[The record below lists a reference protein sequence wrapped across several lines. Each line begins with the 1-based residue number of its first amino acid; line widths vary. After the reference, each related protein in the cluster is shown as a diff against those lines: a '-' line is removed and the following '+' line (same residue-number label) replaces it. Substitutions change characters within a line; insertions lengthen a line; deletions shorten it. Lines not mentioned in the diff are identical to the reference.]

1 MAFGWTKH
9 ALLEVAAPLLLLR
22 HYLCIYTSQR
32 QCFHHSTD
40 TFPVITESPQQAP
53 SLYTF
58 ESQFWAPFTINL
70 SEGGIG
76 RFGLV
81 TVFVIALQALTS
93 VAAFRDGGICRSPML
108 VRPSNDKTSFTEWP
122 LDWRKASIHVVLGQ
136 PMRRVYKKRFCSSL
150 AFRIKDIPS

>member
-1 MAFGWTKH
+1 MDKTCFVGGSSSVASIA
-9 ALLEVAAPLLLLR
+9 ALPF
-22 HYLCIYTSQR
+22 IYTSQR

-40 TFPVITESPQQAP
+40 TFPVITESSQQAP
-53 SLYTF
+53 SLYIF

-93 VAAFRDGGICRSPML
+93 VAAFRDGGICRFF
-108 VRPSNDKTSFTEWP
+108 R
-122 LDWRKASIHVVLGQ
+122 
-136 PMRRVYKKRFCSSL
+136 CSSSPL
-150 AFRIKDIPS
+150 MTRPALLSGLSAGERLRCCPWSTNAPSL